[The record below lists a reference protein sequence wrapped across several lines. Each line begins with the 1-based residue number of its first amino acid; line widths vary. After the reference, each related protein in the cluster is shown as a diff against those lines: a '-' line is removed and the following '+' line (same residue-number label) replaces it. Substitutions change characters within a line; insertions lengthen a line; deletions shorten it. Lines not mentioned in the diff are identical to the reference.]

1 MDITASERAA
11 SLTPAEFQV
20 LIALVDLER
29 HGYGIMQEVAR
40 ATEDAVRLAP
50 GTLYRSIKRLL
61 GDALI
66 EESSGRPA
74 PEEDDERRRYYR
86 LTDRGRAVAA
96 AEARRLQR
104 LVHIAQQKQLL
115 PVPAG
120 DEP

>member
-1 MDITASERAA
+1 MDITASDRAA

-20 LIALVDLER
+20 LIALGDLER

-40 ATEDAVRLAP
+40 ATEDDIRLAP

-61 GDALI
+61 GDAHI
-66 EESSGRPA
+66 VVSAGRPA

-86 LTDRGRAVAA
+86 LTDRGRAVAT

-115 PVPAG
+115 PVPAS